1 MDINSGITNVAP
13 APADAKPQAS
23 SVAMQEGREI
33 KTDEAVAAKL
43 EVAKQKDKSVEEEI
57 AAKSVSSGELKV
69 SVDKLN
75 NYLKADQRNLA
86 FSVDEGSGRDVV
98 SILDTVSKEVIKQ
111 YPTEEILTLSA
122 ELNEFNE
129 SGSMEQAFNIFTSEA

>member
-13 APADAKPQAS
+13 PPADAKPQIS
-23 SVAMQEGREI
+23 SVAMQEGQKI
-33 KTDEAVAAKL
+33 KTDDAVDAKL
-43 EVAKQKDKSVEEEI
+43 EVAKQKDKSVEEAI
-57 AAKSVSSGELKV
+57 AAKSVSSDELKV

-86 FSVDEGSGRDVV
+86 FSVDEDSGRDVV
-98 SILDTVSKEVIKQ
+98 SILDTVSKEIIKQ

-122 ELNEFNE
+122 KLSEFNE

>member
-13 APADAKPQAS
+13 PPAEAKPQTS
-23 SVAMQEGREI
+23 SVAMQEGQKI
-33 KTDEAVAAKL
+33 KTDDAVDAKL
-43 EVAKQKDKSVEEEI
+43 EVAKQKDKSVEEAI
-57 AAKSVSSGELKV
+57 AAKSVSSDELKV

-86 FSVDEGSGRDVV
+86 FSVDEDSGRDVV
-98 SILDTVSKEVIKQ
+98 SILDTVSKEIIKQ

-122 ELNEFNE
+122 KLSEFNE